1 MELCCAIHVPSRKL
15 RFQASRIVGSDC
27 DCGVLRDLGP
37 GRPGDR
43 RAEPHASLVAGGRRI
58 FDGRGHLGDALHRNA
73 GLQHAFAGALRF
85 AHGFVFA
92 AGRHR
97 GERDRALY
105 RQPPT
110 DQELVNIAGQR
121 FHGMRNCSDAL
132 HRHGCNALARS
143 TALQPGDCGGISWAG
158 YRNFLC

>member
-1 MELCCAIHVPSRKL
+1 MQVWWL
-15 RFQASRIVGSDC
+15 VGGAFSM
-27 DCGVLRDLGP
+27 GVGIWAMHYIGML
-37 GRPGDR
+37 
-43 RAEPHASLVAGGRRI
+43 AFSLPLPVLSI
-58 FDGRGHLGDALHRNA
+58 C
-73 GLQHAFAGALRF
+73 
-85 AHGFVFA
+85 HGFVFA

-132 HRHGCNALARS
+132 HRHGCNALAARPHYNPAIVGAS
-143 TALQPGDCGGISWAG
+143 VGLAIGISYVALILSFG
-158 YRNFLC
+158 FARNGRPAEEKS